1 MNDKQNAVL
10 ESVET
15 SKSAVT
21 TATVAS
27 FNPMDALTE
36 RERIALTSR
45 WAALKDSERD
55 TFIEYAAKGLDSA
68 TLYTIYSLKSDASTK
83 IFSDMRASYILT
95 LLSNYMTLCSKE
107 DVLKKFAEQQLE
119 VFKDTC
125 TGQQLATL
133 LSALKAKLLDK
144 RTFMPEQMETAFRAV
159 CRFYGFDKN
168 MIK

>member
-1 MNDKQNAVL
+1 MKDQLTEVTAPAVAASTL
-10 ESVET
+10 
-15 SKSAVT
+15 AN
-21 TATVAS
+21 VAN

-95 LLSNYMTLCSKE
+95 LLSNYMTLTSKE

-119 VFKDTC
+119 ILKDTC
-125 TGQQLATL
+125 TGSQLATL